1 MRVLLA
7 TISVLLLPLLFQ
19 CGPVEMVKLRWFDA
33 FVPTPEES
41 GNFAVLNIT
50 EENVEEQMGWPFP
63 RTELARMQEELM
75 EKGAL
80 GVGWVISFPQPG
92 RWNGDKLL
100 ALVANKSPSVFA
112 MFESPNREFP
122 KTTGTVIM
130 GEDIGGIMATGTIQ
144 NTPKL
149 QINEGIVSAPL
160 DVDGLLRRMPLLMRS
175 PDGWIPSFGVQALK
189 MLTGGDTYVIKTNQ
203 NGIESVRIPGLP
215 GTDTDSMGRKWI
227 SWVVPRETDMAAMD
241 VAGRFVFVGVTAKG
255 VMPQVSTPAGLLY
268 PHHIQAA
275 FAESLINP
283 NSPQIP
289 EFAYLIEISAFIALV
304 SAVFAAVTYLGIS
317 LGIGAAS
324 GLLLVTGLTGAY
336 IVSLGTLIDVS
347 YTLIGQILAGSVAFY
362 FRFRE
367 QWRLRMQIKRQ
378 FENYMDPRQVARLQK
393 NPELLKL
400 GGEKTYATFLF
411 TDMRGFTALSEQVTP
426 EEITN
431 IMNRCLTVQTNAV
444 LANEGMVDKFIGD
457 AMMAIWNAPLPVA
470 HHEKKALKAAADIE
484 KGMVD
489 LNKELATEGLPSVQI
504 GIGINT
510 GDAVVGNMGSDQR
523 FDFSAIGDAV
533 NVAARLE
540 SNTKEQGVDILV
552 GSSTANAAPDGLTF
566 HQHINVKGKA
576 ERLTVYTWA

>member
-1 MRVLLA
+1 MKVLLA

-19 CGPVEMVKLRWFDA
+19 CSPVEMVKLRWFDA
-33 FVPTPEES
+33 FVATPEES

-50 EENVEEQMGWPFP
+50 EENVEQQMGWPFP
-63 RTELARMQEELM
+63 RTELARMQEDLM

-100 ALVANKSPSVFA
+100 ALVANNNPTVFA

-130 GEDIGGIMATGTIQ
+130 GDDIGGIMATGTIQ

-203 NGIESVRIPGLP
+203 NGVESVRIPGLP
-215 GTDTDSMGRKWI
+215 GTNTDSMGRKWI
-227 SWVVPRETDMAAMD
+227 SWAVPRETDMAEMN

-289 EFAYLIEISAFIALV
+289 EFAYLIEIFSFIAMV
-304 SAVFAAVTYLGIS
+304 GVVFAAVTYLGVS

-324 GLLLVTGLTGAY
+324 GLFLITGLTGAY
-336 IVSLGTLIDVS
+336 IVSLGTLVDVS

-367 QWRLRMQIKRQ
+367 QWRLRMQIKKQ

-400 GGEKTYATFLF
+400 GGEKIYATFLF

-457 AMMAIWNAPLPVA
+457 AMMAIWNAPLPVED
-470 HHEKKALKAAADIE
+470 HEKKALKAAADIE
-484 KGMVD
+484 RDMVT
-489 LNKELATEGLPSVQI
+489 LNQELASEGLPKVQI
-504 GIGINT
+504 GIGVNS
-510 GDAVVGNMGSDQR
+510 GWAVIGNMGSMDR

-540 SNTKEQGVDILV
+540 SNTKEHGVDILV
-552 GSSTANAAPDGLTF
+552 GASTANEAQDGLTF
-566 HQHINVKGKA
+566 HQQISVKGKK